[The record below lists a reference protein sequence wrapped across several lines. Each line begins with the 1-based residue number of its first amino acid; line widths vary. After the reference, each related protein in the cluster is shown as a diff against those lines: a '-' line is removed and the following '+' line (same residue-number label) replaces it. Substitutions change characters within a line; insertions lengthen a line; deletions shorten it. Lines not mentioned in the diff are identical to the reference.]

1 MKIIAEIG
9 LNHCGSIKRGQ
20 KLLEDLIK
28 TSVDAITFQ
37 VRENDFYDQTHPRK
51 YELPISFYKE
61 ATELIH
67 NEKKLIG
74 LAISQTEKVGT
85 FTEMGID
92 FWKTLS
98 WDLYNTNLQYLLQ
111 KTDKN
116 VFVSTGV
123 SSMEEILKI
132 SKVLKNIE
140 FIHTQLNYSLED
152 INLQAI
158 KTIREVTQR
167 PVAYGLHSED
177 HRVLYTALGFEPS
190 AIFFYVKD
198 DTGGEHPDD
207 EHAILIND
215 VEDYALG
222 LKKLSLSIGNGEKH
236 ALSNTLHPDDDN
248 VSKLN

>member
-9 LNHCGSIKRGQ
+9 LNHCGSAKRGQ

-37 VRENDFYDQTHPRK
+37 IRENEFYDQTHPRK
-51 YELPISFYKE
+51 NELPLSFYKE
-61 ATELIH
+61 AIELIH

-74 LAISQTEKVGT
+74 LAISQIEKVEI
-85 FTEMGID
+85 FAEMGID

-98 WDLYNTNLQYLLQ
+98 WDLYNTKLQHLLQ
-111 KTDKN
+111 KNDKD

-132 SKVLKNIE
+132 SKKLNKIE
-140 FIHTQLNYSLED
+140 FIHTQLNYSLKD

-158 KTIREVTQR
+158 KTIREETHK
-167 PVAYGLHSED
+167 PVAYGLHSVE
-177 HRVLYTALGFEPS
+177 HKVLYTALAFEPS

-198 DTGGEHPDD
+198 DSAGEHPDD
-207 EHAILIND
+207 EHAISIND

-222 LKKLSLSIGNGEKH
+222 LKKLSLSIGDGEKH
-236 ALSNTLHPDDDN
+236 ALSNSLHPKDDN
-248 VSKLN
+248 VCK